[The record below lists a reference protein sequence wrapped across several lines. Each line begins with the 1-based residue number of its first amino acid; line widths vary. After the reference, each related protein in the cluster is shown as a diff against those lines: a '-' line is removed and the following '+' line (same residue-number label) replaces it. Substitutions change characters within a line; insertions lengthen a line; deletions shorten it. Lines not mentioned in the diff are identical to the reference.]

1 MADVVVIGGGISGV
15 AAAYELASAA
25 QEVVLVE
32 RFGPAAMASG
42 WTLAGVRQSGRH
54 PAELPLA
61 SAAVAL
67 WGELDTMLEA
77 ETGYRRRGNLRLARD
92 PGEVEVIR
100 RLVADH
106 QRAGLGIEFLPD
118 NAAVRTVA
126 PALSERVLAASYC
139 PSDGHADP
147 VATVQAYARAAERRG
162 ARLRI
167 GERATAIEVRHGQVC
182 ALITDRGRIATER
195 VVVAAGVLS
204 NELLRPHGLE
214 VSLTVPMVTVVRT
227 EPLPP
232 LLEQVL
238 GVASGNCA
246 GRQEISGRLRV
257 TGGSQPWHGVMHD
270 GPPPRVAPTAA
281 SLGGVLERVGA
292 ILPAL
297 REARIESV
305 WAGLIDLTPDG
316 LPVIEASPEVEGLV
330 IAAGFSGHGFCLG
343 PITGRLVAELVQ
355 GRPPCLG
362 LDAFR
367 RSRFADLHGEAE
379 LTLHG

>member
-1 MADVVVIGGGISGV
+1 
-15 AAAYELASAA
+15 
-25 QEVVLVE
+25 
-32 RFGPAAMASG
+32 
-42 WTLAGVRQSGRH
+42 
-54 PAELPLA
+54 
-61 SAAVAL
+61 
-67 WGELDTMLEA
+67 
-77 ETGYRRRGNLRLARD
+77 
-92 PGEVEVIR
+92 
-100 RLVADH
+100 
-106 QRAGLGIEFLPD
+106 
-118 NAAVRTVA
+118 
-126 PALSERVLAASYC
+126 
-139 PSDGHADP
+139 
-147 VATVQAYARAAERRG
+147 
-162 ARLRI
+162 
-167 GERATAIEVRHGQVC
+167 
-182 ALITDRGRIATER
+182 
-195 VVVAAGVLS
+195 
-204 NELLRPHGLE
+204 
-214 VSLTVPMVTVVRT
+214 MVTVVRT

-281 SLGGVLERVGA
+281 SLSGVLERVGT

-343 PITGRLVAELVQ
+343 PITGRLLADLVQ
-355 GRPPCLG
+355 DRPPRLS
-362 LDAFR
+362 LDAFS
-367 RSRFADLHGEAE
+367 RSRFAEVQGEAK